1 MIWVEFSTAA
11 ALVILFGYKLS
22 EKADRL
28 AEIKGF
34 GKGVVGF
41 ILLGFATS
49 LPELIATVSSTLFLD
64 NPELGAGNII
74 GSNNANLF
82 ILAVS
87 LLFISSLRKKNN
99 MPDVESLV
107 SISFCFLTA
116 SVFFAAVLF
125 EGKPFVGRLS
135 SHSFLMLILFCSSI
149 IALTSNG
156 NTDGNDGG
164 KEKGHA
170 GPLFYTLLVFYILVL
185 VAVSYYLAGVV
196 DRISTL
202 TGLSA
207 GTAGAVFLAWA
218 TSLPELVVTISA
230 IIIGSSEM
238 GIGNILG
245 SNIFNFAILSIA
257 DFLSKSGKSLYD
269 SGSEIPVLTAVHFF
283 ILSVL
288 LYMVTA
294 KKLTLI
300 GRRVSAL
307 SLLIGAV
314 YVGGLL
320 FIL

>member
-1 MIWVEFSTAA
+1 MIWVEFSITAV
-11 ALVILFGYKLS
+11 LVIIFGYKLS

-34 GKGVVGF
+34 GKGLVGF
-41 ILLGFATS
+41 ILLGFSTS
-49 LPELIATVSSTLFLD
+49 LPELISTVSSTLFLD

-87 LLFISSLRKKNN
+87 LLLTVSLRKKNN
-99 MPDVESLV
+99 MPDSESLI
-107 SISFCFLTA
+107 SLSFCFLTA
-116 SVFFAAVLF
+116 SVFSAAVLF
-125 EGKPFVGRLS
+125 EGRPLIGRISSYSFIMLVLFFLS
-135 SHSFLMLILFCSSI
+135 IA
-149 IALTSNG
+149 ALTSNG
-156 NTDGNDGG
+156 NADDSEEK

-170 GPLFYTLLVFYILVL
+170 GPLFYSVLVFYILVL

-196 DRISTL
+196 DRISSL

-218 TSLPELVVTISA
+218 TSLPELVVTVSA

-245 SNIFNFAILSIA
+245 SNIFNFGILSIA
-257 DFLSKSGKSLYD
+257 DFLSKSGKSLYNA
-269 SGSEIPVLTAVHFF
+269 GAEIPVLTAVHFF
-283 ILSVL
+283 MLSIL
-288 LYMVTA
+288 LYMVSA
-294 KKLTLI
+294 KKLPCA
-300 GRRVSAL
+300 GRVSVL
-307 SLLIGAV
+307 PVLISSV
-314 YVGGLL
+314 YIGGLL

>member
-1 MIWVEFSTAA
+1 MIWAEFSITAV
-11 ALVILFGYKLS
+11 LVIFFGYKLS
-22 EKADRL
+22 DKADKL

-64 NPELGAGNII
+64 NPQLGSGNII

-87 LLFISSLRKKNN
+87 LLFVLTLRKKNN
-99 MPDVESLV
+99 SPDVESLV
-107 SISFCFLTA
+107 SLSFCFLTA
-116 SVFFAAVLF
+116 SVFYAAVLF
-125 EGKPFVGRLS
+125 GGQPAAGKVSVFSIL
-135 SHSFLMLILFCSSI
+135 LLILFFLSI
-149 IALTSNG
+149 TALTQNG
-156 NTDGNDGG
+156 EDD
-164 KEKGHA
+164 EKREGGHA
-170 GPLFYTLLVFYILVL
+170 GPVFYAVLIFYILVL

-196 DRISTL
+196 DRISAV

-245 SNIFNFAILSIA
+245 SNIFNFSILAIA
-257 DFLSKSGKSLYD
+257 DILSKSTTSVYS
-269 SGSEIPVLTAVHFF
+269 SGPEIPVLTAVHFF
-283 ILSVL
+283 ILSIL
-288 LYMVTA
+288 MFMVSA
-294 KKLTLI
+294 KKLPGL
-300 GRRVSAL
+300 GKL
-307 SLLIGAV
+307 SLLPVLIAGI
-314 YVGGLL
+314 YVGGLM